1 MFSPLHTSP
10 PVKSLCRINAG
21 ETQPSA
27 EPASSH
33 PTPLYASSIAHD
45 TLHKAHLLNIH
56 RLSTSLADRNVASFL
71 ALWRIWAAQRSL
83 PPSRGGSAWFAGM
96 LLGWIVDG
104 GRIGGQGGVRER
116 TKEVKGLGK
125 GLGYWGSLRAVWE
138 FLARTDFT
146 ATPIFVG
153 GQEGAIPPTHFCAA
167 FDKVL
172 VDPTGTVNVLAGWE
186 EGEVQ
191 LLKHHARETLAMLE
205 DHSVDRFDELFA
217 KPTKAQ
223 IGVYDEVIM

>member
-1 MFSPLHTSP
+1 M
-10 PVKSLCRINAG
+10 
-21 ETQPSA
+21 
-27 EPASSH
+27 
-33 PTPLYASSIAHD
+33 
-45 TLHKAHLLNIH
+45 
-56 RLSTSLADRNVASFL
+56 
-71 ALWRIWAAQRSL
+71 
-83 PPSRGGSAWFAGM
+83 
-96 LLGWIVDG
+96 
-104 GRIGGQGGVRER
+104 
-116 TKEVKGLGK
+116 KGLGK

-153 GQEGAIPPTHFCAA
+153 GQEGAIPPMHFCAA
-167 FDKVL
+167 FDNVL